1 MYFNWRLTAI
11 LYCLPYINM
20 NPPRVYVLAMLGLHG
35 CVGFPLV
42 VASKGYSLVVLHRL
56 EGT

>member
-20 NPPRVYVLAMLGLHG
+20 NPPWVYVLAMLGLHG

-56 EGT
+56 

>member
-1 MYFNWRLTAI
+1 MYFNWRLITI

-35 CVGFPLV
+35 YVGFPLV
-42 VASKGYSLVVLHRL
+42 VASRDYSLVMLHRL
-56 EGT
+56 